1 VGTFAVQIAAIL
13 GAHVTA
19 VCSGRNSELVRQL
32 GAHDVI
38 DYTRQDLE
46 KLPTPFDVFFDVFG
60 NHRFPDVRRLITPRG
75 AFISTVPGVPI
86 LQWAFL
92 SRLSGGPR
100 AHLIVVKSRA
110 TDLQTISA
118 WIEAGRLSPVVDRI
132 FPLEAVQEAHT
143 YIETKR
149 ARGKVV
155 LRVP

>member
-19 VCSGRNSELVRQL
+19 VCSGRNTELVRQL

-38 DYTRQDLE
+38 DYTRQDVG
-46 KLPTPFDVFFDVFG
+46 KLPTPVDVFFDVFG

-75 AFISTVPGVPI
+75 AFISTVPGAPI

-100 AHLIVVKSRA
+100 AHLVVVKSRA
-110 TDLQTISA
+110 SDLQTISA

-132 FPLEAVQEAHT
+132 FPLEAVQEAHV

-149 ARGKVV
+149 AQGKVV
-155 LRVP
+155 LRVS